1 MAASL
6 LRGRHA
12 GQFRVRLCSL
22 LIVNQVLV
30 RSVRARTFRLG
41 SGLAVMR
48 ERGGCGLGL
57 GRGGP
62 CLVCGG
68 CLTLMRCGVV
78 LRRYGCKPGI
88 VCRAFCVMC

>member
-30 RSVRARTFRLG
+30 RPVRARTPRLG
-41 SGLAVMR
+41 SGLIVMR
-48 ERGGCGLGL
+48 ERDGCGLGL

-62 CLVCGG
+62 CLAYGG
-68 CLTLMRCGVV
+68 CLTLMRCGVSHNGMTV
-78 LRRYGCKPGI
+78 GWHSVQG
-88 VCRAFCVMC
+88 VCVMC